1 MVEQV
6 LGQILER
13 LTSLEGTF
21 KADMSGLKGDV
32 SELKSDV
39 TGLKSDVARID
50 YKLNVVVEQTA
61 GLLEFK
67 TEMIKKTEQLVQD
80 NVAIKQILGEHEIA
94 IRAMQRR
101 FFND

>member
-39 TGLKSDVARID
+39 TGLKSDGH
-50 YKLNVVVEQTA
+50 
-61 GLLEFK
+61 GL
-67 TEMIKKTEQLVQD
+67 I
-80 NVAIKQILGEHEIA
+80 IS
-94 IRAMQRR
+94 
-101 FFND
+101 